1 MQETGE
7 KAVKDALTVIRERTS
22 INKFDSSRQISE
34 AEIREIVADATH
46 APSSYNIQH
55 WRFVAVTD
63 PEKKKHLQAAAYN
76 QAKVSEASATI
87 IVLGD
92 LRGYEKMEKIY
103 EPLVQ
108 RGAVRKEVAAG
119 AARNA
124 ANSYGSNSQFQRDE
138 AIRSGAMA
146 AMTFMLA
153 AQARG
158 YVTGPM
164 IGFDPE
170 KVKKLFN
177 ISDRYVPVML
187 ITLGYPAPGNLPRK
201 PRLSVDEVLAF
212 NQGREF

>member
-1 MQETGE
+1 M
-7 KAVKDALTVIRERTS
+7 KDALAVIHERTS
-22 INKFDSSRQISE
+22 INLYDPNKSVSDSEIRQI
-34 AEIREIVADATH
+34 ITDAIE

-63 PEKKKHLQAAAYN
+63 PEKKKQLQAAAYN
-76 QAKVSEASATI
+76 QAKVGQASATI

-92 LRGYEKMEKIY
+92 LRGHEKLEKIY
-103 EPLVQ
+103 EPMVQ
-108 RGAVRKEVAAG
+108 NGRIAKEAVAGIAKRAAG
-119 AARNA
+119 
-124 ANSYGSNSQFQRDE
+124 SYNTNLQFQRDE
-138 AIRSGAMA
+138 AIRSAAMA
-146 AMTFMLA
+146 AMLLMIS

-170 KVKKLFN
+170 QVKKLFQ

-187 ITLGYPAPGNLPRK
+187 VTLGYPAPGNSPRK

-212 NQGREF
+212 NEGREF